1 MHKHV
6 VVIGGGMAGMAAATS
21 LASRGIQVT
30 LLEAAAHLGG
40 RARSVAIEHNSQVIQ
55 LDNGQHIALGAYRE
69 TLKLLATIGMAEKDA
84 FLRVPLH
91 LEMRNVN
98 LELYGAKQ
106 TVFKCSPPSYLP
118 APINQLIG
126 FLNCQ
131 GLQWRDC
138 IAVIRFML
146 RLKKANYQLSHQIK
160 HDEPLAEFLQQ
171 NQQSSNVITMLW
183 EPLCLAALNTPIHLA
198 STKIFLNVL
207 KDTFKSKTN
216 SDFLLPKLDL
226 SQLFSQPITRYLAE
240 NTGAENKNSVL
251 LNKRVK
257 NIKTTANGFSVSTKD
272 GASKAAQF
280 NASHVIIAMSPVRLS
295 NVIADLPKLNFI
307 AEQTDSYE
315 YQPIYTIY
323 LQYVHD
329 ATLPK
334 PMLGLV
340 GGLSQWVFDRGALCG
355 QSGLMSVIISAEGI
369 HQQYPQAE
377 LALMVAQELRN
388 AFPYLTKP
396 LWHKVIAEKRATF
409 SCNVNL
415 PRPAHIT
422 PYPNLYLAGD
432 YTFADYPATIEG
444 AVRSGIAC
452 ADLI

>member
-1 MHKHV
+1 MYKHV
-6 VVIGGGMAGMAAATS
+6 VVIGGGMAGLAAASS
-21 LASRGIQVT
+21 LASRGIAVT
-30 LLEAAAHLGG
+30 LLEAAGHLGG

-69 TLKLLATIGMAEKDA
+69 TLKLLATIGVSEKDA
-84 FLRVPLH
+84 FLRVPLS
-91 LEMRNVN
+91 LDVRA
-98 LELYGAKQ
+98 GKQ
-106 TVFKCSPPSYLP
+106 TAFKLTAPSYLP
-118 APINQLIG
+118 APLNQLFG
-126 FLNCQ
+126 FLFCQ
-131 GLQWRDC
+131 GLQWSERV
-138 IAVIRFML
+138 AVIQFML
-146 RLKKANYQLSHQIK
+146 RLKNRHFQIAE
-160 HDEPLAEFLQQ
+160 DEPLANFLQQ
-171 NQQSSNVITMLW
+171 NQQSSKVITLLW

-207 KDTFKSKTN
+207 KDTFKNKTN

-240 NTGAENKNSVL
+240 NKSL
-251 LNKRVK
+251 LHLNHRVK
-257 NIKTTANGFSVSTKD
+257 NIKPSADGFSVSTKD

-280 NASHVIIAMSPVRLS
+280 DASHVIIAMSPVRLH

-307 AEQTDSYE
+307 AEQTDRYE

-323 LQYVHD
+323 LQYASD

-340 GGLSQWVFDRGALCG
+340 GGLSQWVFDRGTLCG
-355 QSGLMSVIISAEGI
+355 QSGLMAVIISAEGI
-369 HQQYPQAE
+369 HQQYPQDE
-377 LALMVAQELRN
+377 LALMVAQELRD
-388 AFPYLTKP
+388 AFPQLAKP

-415 PRPAHIT
+415 PRPAHLT
-422 PYPNLYLAGD
+422 PYPRLYLAGD

-444 AVRSGIAC
+444 AVRSGVAC
-452 ADLI
+452 ADLVCNS

>member
-1 MHKHV
+1 MNKNNSHV
-6 VVIGGGMAGMAAATS
+6 VVIGAGMAGLAAATS

-69 TLKLLATIGMAEKDA
+69 TLKLLTTIGVSEKDA
-84 FLRVPLH
+84 FLRVSLH

-98 LELYGAKQ
+98 FELYGAKQ
-106 TVFKCSPPSYLP
+106 TVFKCAPPSYLP

-131 GLQWRDC
+131 GLQWREC

-146 RLKKANYQLSHQIK
+146 RLKKANYQLNQDK
-160 HDEPLAEFLQQ
+160 PLAEFLQQ
-171 NQQSSNVITMLW
+171 NQQSSNVVIMLW

-198 STKIFLNVL
+198 STKVFLNVL
-207 KDTFKSKTN
+207 KDTFKNKTN

-226 SQLFSQPITRYLAE
+226 SQLFSQPITRYVTAQLG
-240 NTGAENKNSVL
+240 NNIH
-251 LNKRVK
+251 LNQRVK
-257 NIKTTANGFSVSTKD
+257 IISPSSNGYTVTTK
-272 GASKAAQF
+272 KQQQF
-280 NASHVIIAMSPVRLS
+280 EASHVIIAMSPARLH
-295 NVIADLPKLNFI
+295 NVIADLPKLNFT
-307 AEQTDSYE
+307 AEQTDSYD

-323 LQYVHD
+323 LQYARD

-369 HQQYPQAE
+369 HQQYPQDE

-388 AFPYLTKP
+388 AFPHLTKP

-415 PRPAHIT
+415 PRPAHVT